1 MTVQNND
8 NNTEIKQAIVN
19 DPRVTRIGKLLRRYS
34 LDELPQLFN
43 VLIGDMSLV
52 GPRPHA
58 TIHNEMYRKKIS
70 GYMQRHSS
78 LPGLTGLA
86 QLEGLRGET
95 NTIELMERRIE
106 ADLRYQREWSL
117 ALDLKILIKT
127 ILTFLFKKAY

>member
-1 MTVQNND
+1 
-8 NNTEIKQAIVN
+8 
-19 DPRVTRIGKLLRRYS
+19 
-34 LDELPQLFN
+34 
-43 VLIGDMSLV
+43 
-52 GPRPHA
+52 
-58 TIHNEMYRKKIS
+58 
-70 GYMQRHSS
+70 MQRHSF